1 MSLIASAGSGTNYS
15 PIEEGTHLGVCSM
28 MVDVGVQENATYKS
42 KAQKIVIGWEIPGET
57 IELDDGPHP
66 RTISKIYTN
75 SLGESANLRQ
85 DLAAWRGRDFTPEE
99 LAAFDLRRIVGTSCL
114 INIVHQDRNGKTYAN
129 IQSIMALPKGMAKG
143 QLQEAPMIFDLD
155 TDPLENMAKLPKWVQ
170 DMIAK
175 SETYQARLAAPPKME
190 EIAGSDEDELPF

>member
-1 MSLIASAGSGTNYS
+1 MSLIASASSGANFS

-28 MVDVGVQENATYKS
+28 MADLGVQENAAYKTR
-42 KAQKIVIGWEIPGET
+42 AQKLVIGWEIPGET

-66 RTISKIYTN
+66 RTVSKIYTN
-75 SLGESANLRQ
+75 SLGENANLRQ

-114 INIVHQDRNGKTYAN
+114 INIVHQERGGKTYAN
-129 IQSIMALPKGMAKG
+129 IQSIMALPRGMARG

-155 TDPLENMAKLPKWVQ
+155 TDPLENMAKLPRWVQ
-170 DMIAK
+170 DMIAR

-190 EIAGSDEDELPF
+190 ELAGSDEEELPF